1 MSWGIIVVVPLR
13 ALALAARLV
22 FGGLACLH
30 LIVGLPLH
38 AALVDLALPEIRPA
52 FLTYF
57 TGVVELGPGGLIGHG
72 FTPLLC

>member
-1 MSWGIIVVVPLR
+1 VLFGIMVVIPLR
-13 ALALAARLV
+13 ALALAARLL

-38 AALVDLALPEIRPA
+38 AALVDLALPEFRPA

-57 TGVVELGPGGLIGHG
+57 AGMVELGPGWLIGHG
-72 FTPLLC
+72 FTPLLR